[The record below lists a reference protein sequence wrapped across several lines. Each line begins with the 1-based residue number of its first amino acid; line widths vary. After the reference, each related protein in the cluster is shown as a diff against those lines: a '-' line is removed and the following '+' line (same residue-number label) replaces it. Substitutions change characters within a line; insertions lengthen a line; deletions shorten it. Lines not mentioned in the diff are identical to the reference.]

1 MSQSQKPLGAYLMR
15 NIKSHFCVFI
25 FAGFFAFLILEFL
38 KLIMLWCFLTQ
49 KKNVSYYNAFPY
61 WLVGLWRTR
70 QTEDPDTDPET
81 HVKTTLRE
89 LIIYLVFIT
98 ILCICKYWKEYFGV
112 VIIVSP
118 FFVWWRLIDN
128 MKKVILNSVGT

>member
-1 MSQSQKPLGAYLMR
+1 MKRKKKKLKREKKGGIVLETYEPISKPLGAYLMR

-61 WLVGLWRTR
+61 
-70 QTEDPDTDPET
+70 
-81 HVKTTLRE
+81 
-89 LIIYLVFIT
+89 
-98 ILCICKYWKEYFGV
+98 
-112 VIIVSP
+112 
-118 FFVWWRLIDN
+118 
-128 MKKVILNSVGT
+128 